1 MLLYILTVLNAFHY
15 LVLNTNIN
23 MSGDEKMDPEE
34 GNHENFLVS
43 MSKIGKSDGRFRLQ
57 HKNDETQVLNQP
69 LSELMGENVTIENLL
84 QPVSGKTTQDG
95 DSTTTNKNQLQK
107 DFKKSYEKSVNK
119 NQNLRLA
126 APASSVQEGRSIEP
140 SIYFMSIK
148 LGKSSPKENLLL
160 LYL

>member
-1 MLLYILTVLNAFHY
+1 
-15 LVLNTNIN
+15 
-23 MSGDEKMDPEE
+23 MDPEE

-126 APASSVQEGRSIEP
+126 APASSVQEGRSIT
-140 SIYFMSIK
+140 
-148 LGKSSPKENLLL
+148 NLQ
-160 LYL
+160 YISCQ

>member
-1 MLLYILTVLNAFHY
+1 
-15 LVLNTNIN
+15 

-126 APASSVQEGRSIEP
+126 APASSVQEGRSITNLQYILCQKNL
-140 SIYFMSIK
+140 SNDN
-148 LGKSSPKENLLL
+148 PKENLLL